1 MMARVGARDY
11 SCRTPAHCREEFA
24 LPCPAQPARWARA
37 LVLSVL
43 LLSVAA
49 CNMIEG
55 MGKDVG
61 NAGQAIQEFAHNVKD
76 KM

>member
-1 MMARVGARDY
+1 MEAALLCPVRLGRVLR
-11 SCRTPAHCREEFA
+11 
-24 LPCPAQPARWARA
+24 
-37 LVLSVL
+37 VL
-43 LLSVAA
+43 LVSTVLLPIAA
-49 CNMIEG
+49 CNMVEG